1 MHNFEAQFAR
11 AVIAHRWWIIVAS
24 LCLVVAMASG
34 ARLLWFSA
42 DYLIMF
48 DEDNPERLAHEHIED
63 TFSKTDNFLLVIAPH
78 SGDVFSR
85 DVLRVVVDLTEQGWL
100 LPHSTRIDSISNY
113 QHTEAE
119 EDDLVVRDLIID
131 PERFSAAELDAAKSV
146 ALTEPLLVGRLISGQ
161 GDVTGIN
168 VRLSLDEA
176 DKDAQTIEAFAHAE
190 KLLDEYRDLYP
201 DTDFYLSGEL
211 TLAASI
217 PLAAQRDGQELLPV
231 SFALMAIVLMLLLR
245 SFMGTFAVL
254 LVVGFSI
261 ISAVGLRGY
270 SGYPLSPNSGAM
282 PIVILTVAVANCVHL
297 LVTYIHGLQA
307 HEPKLEALKDSL
319 EVNLQPIAIASLTT
333 AVGFLTLNAS
343 SVPAARWL
351 GNTVACGVIVSLLL
365 SLTFLPAVLSLLPIR
380 PAGTGRSSDA
390 AMHRLGDFVVAR
402 RTPLLYGMAAVII
415 TLISFVPLNEADED
429 PYEWFDHTFEMR
441 RSADFVEANLTGTNV
456 LNYALAAGGEGSIS
470 QPQFLAEVANF
481 TAWLRTQPEV
491 RHVASLTDIMKR
503 LNKNLNGDDPVSY
516 RLPEDRELSA
526 QYLLLYEMS
535 LPYGLDLNDQL
546 NIDKSSIRLS
556 VTSSRLT
563 LQEITA
569 FERRVQAWLVDNTPA
584 INPSD
589 GSGINYMFAVN
600 NIRNTKS
607 MVAATALAL
616 VLISLLLIAAFRSV
630 KYGFISLVPN
640 LVPAAM
646 GFGIWGIIDGWIS
659 IEIAPVMGMTLGIV
673 VDDTVHFMSKY
684 LRARRENGMVS
695 SQAVVFAFGT
705 VGQALI
711 ITTVV
716 LLVGFLTLTTSHF
729 GLTSRMAG
737 LTAIVIT
744 VALTV
749 DFLFLPPLLMK
760 VEGDEEIK

>member
-1 MHNFEAQFAR
+1 MQNFEAQFAR

-24 LCLVVAMASG
+24 LCLVAAMASG
-34 ARLLWFSA
+34 GRLLWFSA

-63 TFSKTDNFLLVIAPH
+63 TFTKTDNFLLVVAPH

-85 DVLRVVVDLTEQGWL
+85 EVLRIVVDLTDEAWQI
-100 LPHSTRIDSISNY
+100 PQSTRVDSISNY

-119 EDDLVVRDLIID
+119 EDDLVVRDLVAD
-131 PERFSAAELDAAKSV
+131 PENLTAGQIAAAKAV
-146 ALTEPLLVGRLISGQ
+146 ALGEPLLVRRLISVA

-168 VRLSLDEA
+168 IRLSLDDEQ
-176 DKDAQTIEAFAHAE
+176 KDAQTIQSFAYVE
-190 KLLDEYRDLYP
+190 EMLEGYRQRYP
-201 DTDFYLSGEL
+201 TADFYLSGEM
-211 TLAASI
+211 TLSASI
-217 PLAAQRDGQELLPV
+217 PLAAQRDGQELLPL
-231 SFALMAIVLMLLLR
+231 SFILMAVVLMVLLR

-297 LVTYIHGLQA
+297 LVTFIHGLQA
-307 HEPKLEALKDSL
+307 HEPKLAALEDSL
-319 EVNLQPIAIASLTT
+319 RVNFQPIAIASLTT

-351 GNTVACGVIVSLLL
+351 GNTVACGVVVSLLL

-380 PAGTGRSSDA
+380 PAGTGRSSDV
-390 AMHRLGDFVVAR
+390 AMRRLGDFVVAR
-402 RTPLLYGMAAVII
+402 RTPLLYGMSVVII
-415 TLISFVPLNEADED
+415 TLISFVSLNEANED
-429 PYEWFDHTFEMR
+429 PYEWFDETFEMR

-456 LNYALAAGGEGSIS
+456 LNYALAAGGEGAIS
-470 QPQFLAEVANF
+470 QPQFLAEVGKF
-481 TAWLRTQPEV
+481 TGWLRTQPEV

-503 LNKNLNGDDPVSY
+503 LNKNLNGDDPAAY
-516 RLPEDRELSA
+516 RLPEERELSA

-546 NIDKSSIRLS
+546 NIDKSSIRLA
-556 VTSSRLT
+556 VTTRRVT
-563 LQEITA
+563 LQEITK
-569 FERRVQAWLVDNTPA
+569 FESRVQNWLANNAPA
-584 INPSD
+584 INSGG
-589 GSGINYMFAVN
+589 GSGVNYMFAVN

-607 MVAATALAL
+607 MVGATSLAL

-630 KYGFISLVPN
+630 KYGVISLVPN

-646 GFGIWGIIDGWIS
+646 GFGVWGIIDGWIS

-684 LRARRENGMVS
+684 LRARRENGLAS
-695 SQAVVFAFGT
+695 SQAVVYAFST

-711 ITTVV
+711 ITTIV
-716 LLVGFLTLTTSHF
+716 LLIGFLTLTTSHF
-729 GLTSRMAG
+729 GMTSRMAG
-737 LTAIVIT
+737 LTAIVI
-744 VALTV
+744 VAALAV
-749 DFLFLPPLLMK
+749 DFFFLPPLLMK
-760 VEGDEEIK
+760 VEGNEEVK

>member
-1 MHNFEAQFAR
+1 MQNFEAQFAR
-11 AVIAHRWWIIVAS
+11 AVIAHRWWIIVTS
-24 LCLVVAMASG
+24 LCLVAAMASG
-34 ARLLWFSA
+34 GRLLWFSA

-63 TFSKTDNFLLVIAPH
+63 TFTKTDNFLLVVAPH

-85 DVLRVVVDLTEQGWL
+85 EVLRIVVDLTDEAWQI
-100 LPHSTRIDSISNY
+100 PQSTRVDSISNY

-119 EDDLVVRDLIID
+119 EDDLVVRDLVAD
-131 PERFSAAELDAAKSV
+131 PENLTAGQIAAAKAV
-146 ALTEPLLVGRLISGQ
+146 ALGEPLLVRRLISVA

-168 VRLSLDEA
+168 IRLSLDDEQ
-176 DKDAQTIEAFAHAE
+176 KDAQTIQSFAYVE
-190 KLLDEYRDLYP
+190 EMLEGYRQRYP
-201 DTDFYLSGEL
+201 TADFYLSGEM
-211 TLAASI
+211 TLSASI
-217 PLAAQRDGQELLPV
+217 PLAAQRDGQELLPL
-231 SFALMAIVLMLLLR
+231 SFILMAVVLMVLLR

-297 LVTYIHGLQA
+297 LVTFIHGLQA
-307 HEPKLEALKDSL
+307 HEPKLAALEDSL
-319 EVNLQPIAIASLTT
+319 RVNFQPIAIASLTT

-351 GNTVACGVIVSLLL
+351 GNTVACGVVVSLLL

-380 PAGTGRSSDA
+380 PAGTGRSSDV
-390 AMHRLGDFVVAR
+390 AMRRLGDFVVAR
-402 RTPLLYGMAAVII
+402 RTPLLYGMSVVII
-415 TLISFVPLNEADED
+415 TLISFVSLNEANED
-429 PYEWFDHTFEMR
+429 PYEWFDETFEMR

-456 LNYALAAGGEGSIS
+456 LNYALAAGGEGAIS
-470 QPQFLAEVANF
+470 QPQFLAEVGKF
-481 TAWLRTQPEV
+481 TGWLRTQPEV

-503 LNKNLNGDDPVSY
+503 LNKNLNGDDPAAY
-516 RLPEDRELSA
+516 RLPEERELSA

-546 NIDKSSIRLS
+546 NIDKSSIRLA
-556 VTSSRLT
+556 VTTRRVT
-563 LQEITA
+563 LQEITK
-569 FERRVQAWLVDNTPA
+569 FESRVRNWLANNAPA
-584 INPSD
+584 INSGG
-589 GSGINYMFAVN
+589 GSGVNYMFAVN

-607 MVAATALAL
+607 MVGATSLAL

-630 KYGFISLVPN
+630 KYGVISLVPN

-646 GFGIWGIIDGWIS
+646 GFGVWGIIDGWIS

-684 LRARRENGMVS
+684 LRARRENGLAS
-695 SQAVVFAFGT
+695 SQAVVYAFST

-711 ITTVV
+711 ITTIV
-716 LLVGFLTLTTSHF
+716 LLIGFLTLTTSHF
-729 GLTSRMAG
+729 GMTSRMAG
-737 LTAIVIT
+737 LTAIVI
-744 VALTV
+744 VAALAV
-749 DFLFLPPLLMK
+749 DFFFLPPLLMK
-760 VEGDEEIK
+760 VEGNEEVK